1 MMEIT
6 RKSVA
11 KRSKKI
17 LDKVLL
23 QKTQIDME
31 NNLDST
37 NQELLTFCDVSQFE
51 YEQTI
56 ENMQKK
62 LYAIYKRKPEVNIG
76 PYNTVILSLLRANM
90 NF

>member
-62 LYAIYKRKPEVNIG
+62 YRGTP
-76 PYNTVILSLLRANM
+76 ILKCT
-90 NF
+90 